1 MNCFQSEE
9 ELTEESEEETEDS
22 IQSEEETEHVT
33 WHALSQSVDQEDDEV
48 VDGLFHAI
56 CTETRLDEESS
67 QTDTELAFN
76 QLSDD
81 AESESHQVA
90 SPEDEPIRSTEV
102 PQVAAGGPQDVPEEV
117 EPESSVVQVDQ
128 AYGMSHSV
136 SRSVADLVYVRHPQ
150 PVKPSAASKLTQGP
164 EPEEEKPAEKPTGP
178 KASHLISYF
187 NKLSQQKA
195 AAVRLAKKLGR
206 PTPQLQEEEI
216 KPEQVEPSATNPE
229 EEAVEVVQAV
239 VEQPLVPEVLESR
252 QPSDSDAPTVQNT
265 PTDSAGIA
273 ARLISYYNKLTW
285 HSMARLRKERKSPFI
300 PSEEDEFVEQQVEG
314 SEPTTYE
321 SADET
326 AEHEEEHR
334 RHERHTGTY
343 ETELVVPADG
353 PFFNET
359 LETELTVSA
368 ECQCGDQ
375 GLHHVVESDEEESTS
390 LRYQR
395 YDYAQHSS
403 SADSRHGDHSEAA
416 EAGELVH
423 CSCDGF
429 EPFDLLSEC
438 IDTDRLE
445 SSECTYQRE
454 QLAETKVKERTRQ
467 QRGRPGPVSI
477 KFHLKVNKHS
487 CSQSTGR
494 TDTSKVNLVWQPKAK
509 KHSCVSDATPSAHGS
524 N

>member
-1 MNCFQSEE
+1 MGGKFNSLDAKHDVRVLVPSVKQSQ
-9 ELTEESEEETEDS
+9 
-22 IQSEEETEHVT
+22 I
-33 WHALSQSVDQEDDEV
+33 
-48 VDGLFHAI
+48 
-56 CTETRLDEESS
+56 
-67 QTDTELAFN
+67 
-76 QLSDD
+76 
-81 AESESHQVA
+81 
-90 SPEDEPIRSTEV
+90 
-102 PQVAAGGPQDVPEEV
+102 
-117 EPESSVVQVDQ
+117 
-128 AYGMSHSV
+128 
-136 SRSVADLVYVRHPQ
+136 
-150 PVKPSAASKLTQGP
+150 
-164 EPEEEKPAEKPTGP
+164 
-178 KASHLISYF
+178 
-187 NKLSQQKA
+187 
-195 AAVRLAKKLGR
+195 
-206 PTPQLQEEEI
+206 
-216 KPEQVEPSATNPE
+216 PEQVVGARKIVDGAIAFFRFRIPQSLDATPDGQNVQNQQVVGSVQDVGYATEARVVVTNDFVLDFLVEFQAAELFSPSVHNRQLDMEHHFGTTWTVQAIPSHFSPLLQMKGLSSMTKLTVESSSMLTVNK
-229 EEAVEVVQAV
+229 AVEVVQTV

-285 HSMARLRKERKSPFI
+285 HSMARLQKERKSPLI

-314 SEPTTYE
+314 GEPTTDE

-509 KHSCVSDATPSAHGS
+509 KHSRVSDATPSAHGR